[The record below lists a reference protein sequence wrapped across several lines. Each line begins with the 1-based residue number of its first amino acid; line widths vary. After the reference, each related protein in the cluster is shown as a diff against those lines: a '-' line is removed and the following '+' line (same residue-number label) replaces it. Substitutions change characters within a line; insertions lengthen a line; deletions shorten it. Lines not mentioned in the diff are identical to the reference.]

1 MTNPTNEK
9 TGGSFSNFKRVVFW
23 VASFASIAILLLHL
37 SGRLSMHQGAMFLFA
52 PACLAMVVV
61 WVLARKQDDRLLLQ
75 QLRVGLIGGLWGTL
89 GYDLFR
95 VPFHLLG
102 LNPFAPIYAY
112 GMWFCGEP
120 NSSVFTDSV
129 GYVYHLSNGITFGWI
144 YSLLMYKRNWA
155 WAVGWALLLETL
167 AIVTVFGV
175 VFSLRSYSGV
185 VILAYVAH
193 LFYGVPLG
201 VACQYPDQ
209 ADAFHFKAIHMP
221 TWLKPTSWCL
231 LALLVGMGIWFTN
244 ATLPIIDRAS
254 HSADGIRFTERQL
267 VPGWSNLEVDSVM
280 TIRNDAANAQT
291 VLIRPPG
298 IVDNAEITKMKIEP
312 STQMTYSFQETGI
325 YQIGIENSPI
335 RSVFVAA
342 QKDQRYKPKSK

>member
-1 MTNPTNEK
+1 MTKPTNK
-9 TGGSFSNFKRVVFW
+9 TTGGSFFEIKRFVFW

-37 SGRLSMHQGAMFLFA
+37 SGWLPMNQGAMFVFA
-52 PACLAMVVV
+52 PACLAMAI
-61 WVLARKQDDRLLLQ
+61 VLVSAKKQDDQLLLQ
-75 QLRVGLIGGLWGTL
+75 QLRVGLIGGLWGTV

-112 GMWFCGEP
+112 GMWFCGQP
-120 NSSVFTDSV
+120 DSSVLTDSV
-129 GYVYHLSNGITFGWI
+129 GYIYHLSNGITFGWI
-144 YSLLMYKRNWA
+144 YSLLMFKRNWA

-167 AIVTVFGV
+167 AVVTVFGL
-175 VFSLRSYSGV
+175 VFSLRNYSGV

-201 VACQYPDQ
+201 VACQYPEQ
-209 ADAFHFKAIHMP
+209 TDAYHLKAIHMP
-221 TWLKPTSWCL
+221 TWLQPASWCL

-244 ATLPIIDRAS
+244 ATLPIFDRAS
-254 HSADGIRFTERQL
+254 PAANEIRITKSQL
-267 VPGWSNLEVDSVM
+267 VPGWSNIEANSVV
-280 TIRNDAANAQT
+280 TIKNDAANAHT

-298 IVDNAEITKMKIEP
+298 TVDDAEIIKMKIEP
-312 STQMTYSFQETGI
+312 ATQMEYSFQETGI

-342 QKDQRYKPKSK
+342 HEDKGYEPKLN